1 MRNLSSAKTAA
12 VILLAVAFVLTGTLA
27 FAQSKRLIPGPSELI
42 FGWNDENL
50 DGWGGNPGPVL
61 NKDKQFIT
69 EGTGSAMVDFTDQP
83 TWATNAFTLDLPE
96 PVDWSKYA
104 YVTVDVFT
112 PQESIGEG
120 SGWNELWLDAG
131 GYIGVRG
138 LKIGG
143 WQTLA
148 WALDPNK
155 TTAIT
160 RVVIGGNTG
169 APFAGP
175 LYFDNFR
182 GYPGKAQ
189 GMGPLDK
196 LIVGYNDQASID
208 RLVPTTHGGIT
219 VGVKLNKNK
228 DYISEGEGS
237 LEIDVT
243 DIGGWNPNVLQPE
256 SVEIANID
264 PPVDLSKANCVKYD
278 VYIPDGNQPTDWYG
292 VGIRLRGSA
301 GQTLEYYG
309 SALTGWNTLIVPI
322 PDELREA
329 LKDVHQVWF
338 LFGSGQQWR
347 GPVYIDAVRY
357 MIEEEVPPAPAV
369 VPGDINGDGKVGIPD
384 ATLALQ
390 MAVGKLQPTP
400 AQLAAGDINK
410 NGKIDIPDVTVI
422 LRAAVGLQK
431 LS

>member
-1 MRNLSSAKTAA
+1 MRSIFAAKCLCCVLLVVLGVGMYTSA
-12 VILLAVAFVLTGTLA
+12 LA
-27 FAQSKRLIPGPSELI
+27 QEKPLIPGPSDLI
-42 FGWNDENL
+42 FGWNDETQ

-61 NKDKQFIT
+61 NKDKQFIR
-69 EGTGSAMVDFTDQP
+69 EGAGSAMVDFTDQP
-83 TWATNAFTLDLPE
+83 TWATGAFVLDFPE
-96 PVDWSKYA
+96 PQDWSKYA

-148 WALDPNK
+148 WALDPEK
-155 TTAIT
+155 TKEVM

-189 GMGPLDK
+189 GMGPYDK
-196 LIVGYNDQASID
+196 LIAGYNTDAAIK
-208 RLVPTTHGGIT
+208 LLEPTTHGEVT
-219 VGVKLNKNK
+219 VSVSLNKDK
-228 DYISEGEGS
+228 EYISEGEGS
-237 LEIDVT
+237 LMLDLTDV
-243 DIGGWNPNVLQPE
+243 GGWNPNVLQPAE
-256 SVEIANID
+256 VGIANID
-264 PPVDLSKANCVKYD
+264 PPVDISNANCVKYD

-322 PDELREA
+322 PDDLRPA
-329 LKDVHQVWF
+329 LKDVNQVWF
-338 LFGSGQQWR
+338 LAGSGQQWR
-347 GPVYIDAVRY
+347 GPIYIDAVRY
-357 MIEEEVPPAPAV
+357 SEEAPPPPAV
-369 VPGDINGDGKVGIPD
+369 VPGDINGDGKVSIPD

-390 MAVGKLQPTP
+390 MAVGKLTPTD

-410 NGKIDIPDVTVI
+410 NGKIDISDVTVI
-422 LRAAVGLQK
+422 LRKGVGLA
-431 LS
+431 